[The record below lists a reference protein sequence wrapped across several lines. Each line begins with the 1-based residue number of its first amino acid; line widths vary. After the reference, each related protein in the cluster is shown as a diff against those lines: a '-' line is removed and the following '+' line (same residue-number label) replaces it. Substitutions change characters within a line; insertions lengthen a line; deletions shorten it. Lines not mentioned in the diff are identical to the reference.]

1 MKLLKFLLFLLIALV
16 VTTNVFAADNS
27 KKKEQKLNLSKLSL
41 ELKAS
46 KTEFLL
52 LEPISLTI
60 KLKNNFGEPIA
71 DSAKPKVSS
80 EDVVINC
87 SFTDEENEDKK
98 LKLPELTESLASVI
112 SAEEITESEKLWQYH
127 LVSGRTD
134 LFSKAGEYK
143 FQLTIHSAKQRLT
156 SNLLTISI
164 IEPNGS
170 DKEILDKLKTLPAFT
185 DLMSISGISE
195 DKELFESVEKLPR
208 EFPNSSYIN
217 YVIFNL
223 AEIHFSL
230 GNTQKAISNLS
241 YLVETDKFP
250 FANQALGFLKEI
262 YLANQDETMV
272 NYYEEKLEQLDTKN
286 SLTIY
291 F

>member
-1 MKLLKFLLFLLIALV
+1 M
-16 VTTNVFAADNS
+16 
-27 KKKEQKLNLSKLSL
+27 
-41 ELKAS
+41 
-46 KTEFLL
+46 
-52 LEPISLTI
+52 
-60 KLKNNFGEPIA
+60 
-71 DSAKPKVSS
+71 
-80 EDVVINC
+80 
-87 SFTDEENEDKK
+87 
-98 LKLPELTESLASVI
+98 
-112 SAEEITESEKLWQYH
+112 
-127 LVSGRTD
+127 
-134 LFSKAGEYK
+134 
-143 FQLTIHSAKQRLT
+143 
-156 SNLLTISI
+156 TISI
-164 IEPNGS
+164 IEPTGS
-170 DKEILDKLKTLPAFT
+170 DKEILDKLKALPGFT
-185 DLMSISGISE
+185 DLMSTGSISE

-217 YVIFNL
+217 YVVFNL

-272 NYYEEKLEQLDTKN
+272 NYYDEKLKSLDSQN

>member
-1 MKLLKFLLFLLIALV
+1 MKLLKFFLLLLIALV
-16 VTTNVFAADNS
+16 VTTNVFAADNAS
-27 KKKEQKLNLSKLSL
+27 KQKLNLSKLSL

-52 LEPISLTI
+52 LEPISFSV
-60 KLKNNFGEPIA
+60 KLKNNLGQPITA
-71 DSAKPKVSS
+71 SAPKISS
-80 EDVVINC
+80 EDIVINC
-87 SFTDEENEDKK
+87 FFTNDQDEEKK
-98 LKLPELTESLASVI
+98 LKLTELTDSLASVI
-112 SAEEITESEKLWQYH
+112 SAEEITGSEKLWQYH

-143 FQLTIHSAKQRLT
+143 FQLTIHSGKERLT

-164 IEPNGS
+164 IEPTGS
-170 DKEILDKLKTLPAFT
+170 DKEILDKLKALPYFT

-195 DKELFESVEKLPR
+195 DKELFESAEKLPR

-230 GNTQKAISNLS
+230 GNTQKAVSNLS
-241 YLVETDKFP
+241 YLVETDNFP

-262 YLANQDETMV
+262 YLANQDEAMV
-272 NYYEEKLEQLDTKN
+272 NYYEEKFKELDSQN

>member
-1 MKLLKFLLFLLIALV
+1 MKLLKFLLLLLIALV
-16 VTTNVFAADNS
+16 VTTSVFAADNAS
-27 KKKEQKLNLSKLSL
+27 KKEQKLNLSKLSL

-52 LEPISLTI
+52 LEPISLSV
-60 KLKNNFGEPIA
+60 KLKNNLGEPIA
-71 DSAKPKVSS
+71 DSAKPEISS

-87 SFTDEENEDKK
+87 FFTNGQDKEKK
-98 LKLPELTESLASVI
+98 LKLTELTESLASVI
-112 SAEEITESEKLWQYH
+112 SAQEIIESEKLWQYH

-134 LFSKAGEYK
+134 LFSQTGEYK
-143 FQLTIHSAKQRLT
+143 FQLTIHSGKKRLT

-164 IEPNGS
+164 IEPAGS
-170 DKEILDKLKTLPAFT
+170 DKEILDKLRALPGFT
-185 DLMSISGISE
+185 DLMSAGSISE
-195 DKELFESVEKLPR
+195 DKELFESMEKLPR

-223 AEIHFSL
+223 AEIDFSL

-241 YLVETDKFP
+241 YLVETDNFP

-262 YLANQDETMV
+262 YLANQDEAMV
-272 NYYEEKLEQLDTKN
+272 NYYEEKFKELDSQN

>member
-1 MKLLKFLLFLLIALV
+1 MKLLKSLLLLLIALV
-16 VTTNVFAADNS
+16 VTTNVFAADNAS
-27 KKKEQKLNLSKLSL
+27 KKEQKLNLSKLSL

-52 LEPISLTI
+52 LEPISLSV
-60 KLKNNFGEPIA
+60 KLKNNLGQPITA
-71 DSAKPKVSS
+71 SAPKISS

-87 SFTDEENEDKK
+87 SFTNDQDEEKK
-98 LKLPELTESLASVI
+98 LKLTELTESLASVI
-112 SAEEITESEKLWQYH
+112 SAQEIIESEKLWQYH

-134 LFSKAGEYK
+134 LFSKVGEYK
-143 FQLTIHSAKQRLT
+143 FQLTIHSGKERLT
-156 SNLLTISI
+156 SNLLTVSI
-164 IEPNGS
+164 IEPTGS
-170 DKEILDKLKTLPAFT
+170 DKEILDKLKALPGFT
-185 DLMSISGISE
+185 DLMSAGSISE
-195 DKELFESVEKLPR
+195 DKELFESMEKLPR

-217 YVIFNL
+217 YIIFNL

-230 GNTQKAISNLS
+230 GNTQKAISNLG
-241 YLVETDKFP
+241 YLVETDNFP

-262 YLANQDETMV
+262 YLANQDEAMV
-272 NYYEEKLEQLDTKN
+272 NYYEEKLKSLDSTN